1 VQQADGTY
9 NIKGIG
15 SLDTPVPFGDVRG
28 DFGRSFKAVV
38 DSKPGINFLAVGE
51 MLSWNQYLDI
61 WCRSQNVPRGKVE
74 PKTLQEYEEILPG
87 GLGREF
93 GENVL
98 FGQQFGYDGG
108 DPTVIR
114 PSDVSQVSLNS
125 AKCSVLVLT
134 LACAAWCDDDF
145 FWGVL

>member
-1 VQQADGTY
+1 MQQADGTY

-15 SLDTPVPFGDVRG
+15 SPDTPVPFGDVQG
-28 DFGRSFKAVV
+28 DFGRCFKAVV
-38 DSKPGINFLAVGE
+38 DSKHGTNFLALGE
-51 MLSWNQYLDI
+51 MLSWNRYLDI
-61 WCRSQNVPRGKVE
+61 WCRSQKVPRGKVE
-74 PKTLQEYEEILPG
+74 TKTLQEYEEILPG

-114 PSDVSQVSLNS
+114 PSDVSFP
-125 AKCSVLVLT
+125 KT
-134 LACAAWCDDDF
+134 LRNVVCRY
-145 FWGVL
+145 